1 MFVSKTSWR
10 RLEDMFWRRL
20 QDMSSRHLKDMS
32 SRRLQD
38 MSSRPL
44 QRNNFSSSKTFFQD
58 VFFKTSLQDVF
69 KMSSRRFQDVLE
81 DEKLLRWKYFEDV
94 FKTRLED
101 VFKTNKCLLGIVW
114 KSIAIFY
121 YSQKYV
127 KRRFSLGHVTKV
139 SAQTLARGCKKRIQ
153 LEKT

>member
-1 MFVSKTSWR
+1 MSWR

-38 MSSRPL
+38 MSSRRL

-81 DEKLLRWKYFEDV
+81 DEKLLRWRCF
-94 FKTRLED
+94 ED

-127 KRRFSLGHVTKV
+127 KWRFSLGHVTKV

-153 LEKT
+153 LGKT